1 MQILRLKLIGSV
13 LNSHLSMLFLSSPK
27 NISGTTR
34 HFCFQVSTDSLVPIL
49 PTIKIHYLQ
58 KNMQTWISKLL
69 IFVAMMS
76 AVNSQVM
83 EDSSPLRVGSTRP
96 CSSIIEASIFGGD
109 CCSMRKWMGN
119 GCQLTVIGGRCK
131 VNILNTSMFLQ
142 APTVTSSLDF
152 HLERG
157 SFAHIVSLF
166 CVCRSLARSGMWI

>member
-1 MQILRLKLIGSV
+1 
-13 LNSHLSMLFLSSPK
+13 
-27 NISGTTR
+27 
-34 HFCFQVSTDSLVPIL
+34 
-49 PTIKIHYLQ
+49 
-58 KNMQTWISKLL
+58 MQTWISKLL

-131 VNILNTSMFLQ
+131 VNILNRSMFLQ
-142 APTVTSSLDF
+142 APTVTSSLEV
-152 HLERG
+152 HLLT
-157 SFAHIVSLF
+157 SFLCFASVGLWPDLECGFDIYRRRMPTRRNLP
-166 CVCRSLARSGMWI
+166 